1 MPSTIHQLPFS
12 TPKIAPTQ
20 QTSLNTNK
28 NDKRLYYTFNYVR
41 FLILALS
48 TICLSLTVG
57 SSLAFNFTLI
67 CMEED
72 NTESVTSLPKI
83 QKKREPLKE
92 HLNSED
98 TKWQKDWLLSV
109 VAVGTLLGTLPITW
123 ITEKLGIRWMVTVYG
138 MLSSLATLLVPFAST
153 LGFWTLLAV
162 RVVQGFGVA
171 TSYVAMSTISEEWAP
186 LSESGMFLC
195 LISCHFQFGPLLVM
209 PIAGELCESTF
220 GWTAVYHIFGS
231 VSIFFFILFC
241 LFFRDSPNEHFL
253 TTELERRLIGDGKKQ
268 IFEADKNSG
277 NVPYLRML
285 TDIVVWGILIS
296 NFGATFGNQIFNQLG
311 PQYLSKALGM
321 HPKNAGFAAALPF
334 LLAAAIKIM
343 AGPISDKIGKRL
355 SERTR
360 VILFTSISQY
370 FMALLFTALVLL
382 PKDQTIAIQ
391 ACYTAVAAFSGLW
404 QIGAVK
410 CAQLSIRQ
418 FSASI
423 FSWNTFVSYAIVLV
437 LPEVSS
443 RLAPNKTAE
452 EWNRIFIG
460 IAVSQVICTTFF
472 NFTARVEPRPWTMEE
487 DISKERINKNN
498 LNEIII

>member
-1 MPSTIHQLPFS
+1 
-12 TPKIAPTQ
+12 
-20 QTSLNTNK
+20 
-28 NDKRLYYTFNYVR
+28 
-41 FLILALS
+41 
-48 TICLSLTVG
+48 
-57 SSLAFNFTLI
+57 
-67 CMEED
+67 
-72 NTESVTSLPKI
+72 
-83 QKKREPLKE
+83 
-92 HLNSED
+92 
-98 TKWQKDWLLSV
+98 
-109 VAVGTLLGTLPITW
+109 
-123 ITEKLGIRWMVTVYG
+123 
-138 MLSSLATLLVPFAST
+138 
-153 LGFWTLLAV
+153 
-162 RVVQGFGVA
+162 
-171 TSYVAMSTISEEWAP
+171 
-186 LSESGMFLC
+186 
-195 LISCHFQFGPLLVM
+195 M

-296 NFGATFGNQIFNQLG
+296 NLGATFGNQIFNQLG

-343 AGPISDKIGKRL
+343 AGPISDKIGERL

-472 NFTARVEPRPWTMEE
+472 NFTARVEPRPWTMDE
-487 DISKERINKNN
+487 DISEERINKNN
-498 LNEIII
+498 LNEITSS

>member
-1 MPSTIHQLPFS
+1 MNTRILLTVVPLSVILSLASRICLLLMVISENPSRFMEFAVYYPAFFANFFINSLPITIGLEKLIS
-12 TPKIAPTQ
+12 TLFCKYYE
-20 QTSLNTNK
+20 K
-28 NDKRLYYTFNYVR
+28 NKRLR
-41 FLILALS
+41 FVGIGILAIQESRTLFFNVNYS
-48 TICLSLTVG
+48 DKHFGPLEEF
-57 SSLAFNFTLI
+57 LALFPQTLALLGTLFGHLI

-296 NFGATFGNQIFNQLG
+296 NLGATFGNQIFNQLG

-343 AGPISDKIGKRL
+343 AGPISDKIAKNC
-355 SERTR
+355 
-360 VILFTSISQY
+360 
-370 FMALLFTALVLL
+370 
-382 PKDQTIAIQ
+382 DQTLIIHETSEM
-391 ACYTAVAAFSGLW
+391 Y
-404 QIGAVK
+404 
-410 CAQLSIRQ
+410 
-418 FSASI
+418 
-423 FSWNTFVSYAIVLV
+423 Y
-437 LPEVSS
+437 
-443 RLAPNKTAE
+443 
-452 EWNRIFIG
+452 
-460 IAVSQVICTTFF
+460 
-472 NFTARVEPRPWTMEE
+472 
-487 DISKERINKNN
+487 INWK
-498 LNEIII
+498 

>member
-1 MPSTIHQLPFS
+1 MVIIENPSRFMEIAVYYPAFFANFFINSLPITIGLEKLIS
-12 TPKIAPTQ
+12 TLFCKYYE
-20 QTSLNTNK
+20 K
-28 NDKRLYYTFNYVR
+28 NKRLR
-41 FLILALS
+41 FVGIGILA
-48 TICLSLTVG
+48 IQ
-57 SSLAFNFTLI
+57 LI

-138 MLSSLATLLVPFAST
+138 MLSSLATLLVPLAST

-162 RVVQGFGVA
+162 R
-171 TSYVAMSTISEEWAP
+171 
-186 LSESGMFLC
+186 
-195 LISCHFQFGPLLVM
+195 FGPLLVM

-268 IFEADKNSG
+268 LFEADKNSG

-296 NFGATFGNQIFNQLG
+296 NLGAT
-311 PQYLSKALGM
+311 
-321 HPKNAGFAAALPF
+321 
-334 LLAAAIKIM
+334 
-343 AGPISDKIGKRL
+343 
-355 SERTR
+355 
-360 VILFTSISQY
+360 
-370 FMALLFTALVLL
+370 
-382 PKDQTIAIQ
+382 
-391 ACYTAVAAFSGLW
+391 
-404 QIGAVK
+404 
-410 CAQLSIRQ
+410 
-418 FSASI
+418 
-423 FSWNTFVSYAIVLV
+423 
-437 LPEVSS
+437 
-443 RLAPNKTAE
+443 
-452 EWNRIFIG
+452 
-460 IAVSQVICTTFF
+460 
-472 NFTARVEPRPWTMEE
+472 
-487 DISKERINKNN
+487 
-498 LNEIII
+498 